1 MKRHEVMAIVGAYSR
16 QGYNAAPAAGG
27 FWVDAETVH
36 EYRTMRE
43 ARRDTGV
50 DFSRAI
56 IRQGASY
63 RAQLHA
69 QKG

>member
-16 QGYNAAPAAGG
+16 QGFNAAPASGG
-27 FWVDAETVH
+27 FWIDSENAH

-43 ARRDTGV
+43 ARIDTGV
-50 DFSRAI
+50 NFSRVT
-56 IRQGASY
+56 IRGTVHY

-69 QKG
+69 GA